1 MKKFTLFMAAALSM
15 FAANAVET
23 VDELVGTYITS
34 ISGEYTPNYDA
45 TEDWSSWTVKG
56 AVTIAKTGDNTI
68 TVTNLGNLG
77 LELSGTVDLANGTIT
92 LNPYDDGKNYYAC
105 SGAPSEYGTD
115 GYGKGLTDVTA
126 PIVGTIAA
134 DGTITFNYVESYYTY
149 ISAIYT
155 DVLKKASDPEM
166 TVKGHISFYP
176 YDEAAEDY
184 SETPSLEGLEAT
196 LVKYAA
202 ADAADLGF
210 LYELKIPGTWPGNVQ
225 FNVDEND
232 AVVITNG
239 YQPSGYEYQVMECYY
254 FWSDLDEFFLDP
266 EDSFF
271 DGADTTEGLLYVG
284 AWYYPDYYYDGETYS
299 YGKIE
304 FCWGALDSI
313 DTVKADKD
321 DENAPTFDI
330 MGRKVTDTTA
340 PGIYIKNGKKFVV
353 F

>member
-1 MKKFTLFMAAALSM
+1 M
-15 FAANAVET
+15 
-23 VDELVGTYITS
+23 
-34 ISGEYTPNYDA
+34 
-45 TEDWSSWTVKG
+45 
-56 AVTIAKTGDNTI
+56 
-68 TVTNLGNLG
+68 
-77 LELSGTVDLANGTIT
+77 
-92 LNPYDDGKNYYAC
+92 
-105 SGAPSEYGTD
+105 
-115 GYGKGLTDVTA
+115 
-126 PIVGTIAA
+126 
-134 DGTITFNYVESYYTY
+134 
-149 ISAIYT
+149 
-155 DVLKKASDPEM
+155 LKKASEPEFS
-166 TVKGHISFYP
+166 VKGHISFYP

-202 ADAADLGF
+202 VDAADLGF

-239 YQPSGYEYQVMECYY
+239 YQPSGYEYQVMDCYY
-254 FWSDLDEFFLDP
+254 FWSYTDQITFDP
-266 EDSFF
+266 YDSFF
-271 DGADTTEGLLYVG
+271 DGADATGGSVYVS
-284 AWYYPDYYYDGETYS
+284 AYYYPDYNDTETYS